1 MSYSSLVTYKN
12 ETSKCTS
19 TRSHKIDT
27 ITIHC
32 YVGQVTAK
40 EGVDY
45 FKNTTRNCSSNYVV
59 GKDGSIGLSVDE
71 SNRSWCTSNAENDH
85 RAVTIEVACDAYEPY
100 AVTDKAYKALIELVA
115 DICKR
120 NKIEKLVWSE
130 KKEDRVNHRN
140 GCNMTVHRDYANK
153 SCPGEWLYS
162 RHGEIAQLV
171 NEKLGKVDKK
181 EQFIEEIA
189 KHVKAHMKCFGIKC
203 ASAVI
208 AQACLE
214 SAYGTSNKAKKNNFF
229 GLKFREG
236 RLTVHNGTFGDGS
249 KEQLKDGSY
258 VDIADDWYSFETMED
273 GVIGYFQF
281 TNIDRYKKLKGI
293 VDPLQYLTIIKEA
306 GYATSKDYV
315 KNVMAVV
322 DKYNLTRF
330 DEVEKKVVHVVSR
343 GETLS
348 GIAAMYGTT
357 FMKIAEENNIKNPN
371 VIYVGQKLIIT
382 VTKGGK

>member
-1 MSYSSLVTYKN
+1 MAYSSLVTYKN
-12 ETSKCTS
+12 ETSKCTKP
-19 TRSHKIDT
+19 RNHKIDT

-45 FKNTTRNCSSNYVV
+45 FATTSRDCSSNYVV

-71 SNRSWCTSNAENDH
+71 VNRSWCSSNSENDH
-85 RAVTIEVACDAYEPY
+85 RAVTIEVACDKTEPY

-120 NKIEKLVWSE
+120 NNIEKLIWSE
-130 KKEDRVNHRN
+130 NKEDRINHRN
-140 GCNMTVHRDYANK
+140 GCNMTVHRDYAAK
-153 SCPGEWLYS
+153 ACPGEYLYS
-162 RHGEIAQLV
+162 RHGKIAQIV

-189 KHVKAHMKCFGIKC
+189 KCVKSHMKCFGIKC

-229 GLKFREG
+229 GLKYREG
-236 RLTVHNGTFGDGS
+236 RVTAHNGTFNDGS
-249 KEQLKDGSY
+249 KEQLENGSY
-258 VDIADDWYSFETMED
+258 VDIKDSWYAFENMED

-281 TNIDRYKKLKGI
+281 INIDRYKNLKG
-293 VDPLQYLTIIKEA
+293 VSEPEQYLTLIKED

-315 KNVMAVV
+315 KNVMNVV
-322 DKYNLTRF
+322 NKYNLTRF
-330 DEVEKKVVHVVSR
+330 DEAKKQVVHVVER

-348 GIAAMYGTT
+348 GIASKYGTT
-357 FMKIAEENNIKNPN
+357 FMKIAKENNIKDPN
-371 VIYVGQKLIIT
+371 VIYCGQKLIIT
-382 VTKGGK
+382 LG

>member
-12 ETSKCTS
+12 ETQKCTKP
-19 TRSHKIDT
+19 RNHKIDT

-45 FKNTTRNCSSNYVV
+45 FATTTRDCSANYVV

-71 SNRSWCTSNAENDH
+71 ANRSWCSSNSENDH
-85 RAVTIEVACDAYEPY
+85 RAVTIEVACDKTEPY

-120 NKIEKLVWSE
+120 NNIEKLVWSE
-130 KKEDRVNHRN
+130 NKYDRVNHRN
-140 GCNMTVHRDYANK
+140 GCNMTVHRDYAAK
-153 SCPGEWLYS
+153 ACPGDYLYS

-171 NEKLGKVDKK
+171 NEKLCKVDKK
-181 EQFIEEIA
+181 EQFIEDIA
-189 KHVKAHMKCFGIKC
+189 KCVKTHMKCFGIKC

-214 SAYGTSNKAKKNNFF
+214 SGYGTSNKAKKNNFF
-229 GLKFREG
+229 GLKYRKG
-236 RLTVHNGTFGDGS
+236 RVTSHNGTFSDGS
-249 KEQLKDGSY
+249 KEQLENGSY
-258 VDIADDWYSFETMED
+258 VDITDSWYSFENMED

-281 TNIDRYKKLKGI
+281 INIYRYKNLKG
-293 VDPLQYLTIIKEA
+293 VSEPEQYLTLIKED
-306 GYATSKDYV
+306 GYANSKDYV
-315 KNVMAVV
+315 KNVMNVV
-322 DKYNLTRF
+322 NKYNLTRF
-330 DEVEKKVVHVVSR
+330 DEVKKQVVHVVER

-348 GIAAMYGTT
+348 GIAARYGTT
-357 FMKIAEENNIKNPN
+357 FIKIAKENNIADPN
-371 VIYVGQKLIIT
+371 VIYCGQKLIIT
-382 VTKGGK
+382 VKGGK